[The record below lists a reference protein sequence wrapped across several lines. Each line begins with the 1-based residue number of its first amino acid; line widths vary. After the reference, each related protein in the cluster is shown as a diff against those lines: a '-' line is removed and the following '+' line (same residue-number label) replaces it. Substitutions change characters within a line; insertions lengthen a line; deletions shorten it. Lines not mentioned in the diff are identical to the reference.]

1 MRLQAPVDPFDQRF
15 RRKLLFLV
23 HQLTLV
29 VNSQQVLHQVSPRGD
44 RRVGCRKSPLNP
56 MLSASL
62 IFVRI

>member
-29 VNSQQVLHQVSPRGD
+29 VNSQQVL
-44 RRVGCRKSPLNP
+44 PLP
-56 MLSASL
+56 KIALEPDAL
-62 IFVRI
+62 G